1 MCHGVWRSPLHTY
14 TIMAM
19 TSVITPAPAAGNPVN
34 AADLAQRTIRR
45 SDYVSCNTAFIDC
58 RMPGSEMK
66 ENYSI
71 IGAGVTQN
79 PDQVINLEEPHGFNV
94 GAAAMPNG
102 VNNNL
107 HLHFT
112 AEVFLNFR
120 GDWRLRW
127 GAGGENEL
135 DFSEGAIV
143 TVPTWIFRGF
153 TNIGADNGW
162 LFTALGWDNT
172 GGIIWG
178 PSIVRGAREHGL
190 YLSADNQLI
199 DTRAGGV
206 VDGDT
211 DLIAPMSDDEV
222 SKLRKWTP
230 EQMRSR
236 IVEQADLTWSHHPFL
251 CTELPGGRARFAQ
264 VVGYGMTEDRD
275 QVPPVHYPHNFNL
288 GWLRAER
295 GEGMLTHRHRSTQAL
310 IVHRGTWKVALN
322 HLGEEISVEIGPDD
336 TLSVPAGAWRRF
348 EVISD
353 EPGQMVVING
363 GDGRVHLEWS
373 EEVRHLARE
382 KDWAQD
388 AAGYVAPWA
397 VVRTSVLDD

>member
-1 MCHGVWRSPLHTY
+1 MG
-14 TIMAM
+14 
-19 TSVITPAPAAGNPVN
+19 
-34 AADLAQRTIRR
+34 AADLARRTVRR

-58 RMPGSEMK
+58 RMPGSETK

-107 HLHFT
+107 HMHFT

-120 GDWRLRW
+120 GNWRLRW
-127 GAGGENEL
+127 GAEGENEL

-153 TNIGADNGW
+153 TNIGADDGW

-199 DTRAGGV
+199 DTQNGGV
-206 VDGDT
+206 VDGDHG
-211 DLIAPMSDDEV
+211 SD
-222 SKLRKWTP
+222 
-230 EQMRSR
+230 RS
-236 IVEQADLTWSHHPFL
+236 D
-251 CTELPGGRARFAQ
+251 
-264 VVGYGMTEDRD
+264 
-275 QVPPVHYPHNFNL
+275 
-288 GWLRAER
+288 
-295 GEGMLTHRHRSTQAL
+295 
-310 IVHRGTWKVALN
+310 
-322 HLGEEISVEIGPDD
+322 
-336 TLSVPAGAWRRF
+336 
-348 EVISD
+348 
-353 EPGQMVVING
+353 
-363 GDGRVHLEWS
+363 
-373 EEVRHLARE
+373 VR
-382 KDWAQD
+382 
-388 AAGYVAPWA
+388 
-397 VVRTSVLDD
+397 

>member
-1 MCHGVWRSPLHTY
+1 MNS
-14 TIMAM
+14 I
-19 TSVITPAPAAGNPVN
+19 STPASAADSAVS
-34 AADLAQRTIRR
+34 AADLARRTVRK

-58 RMPGSEMK
+58 RMPGSETK

-71 IGAGVTQN
+71 IGSGVTQN
-79 PDQVINLEEPHGFNV
+79 PDQVINLQEPHGFNV

-127 GAGGENEL
+127 GADGENEL
-135 DFSEGAIV
+135 DFHEGTIV

-153 TNIGADNGW
+153 TNIGADDGW
-162 LFTALGWDNT
+162 LFTALGFDNT

-199 DTRAGGV
+199 DTQAGGV
-206 VDGDT
+206 IDADT

-222 SKLRKWTP
+222 AKLRDWTP
-230 EQMRSR
+230 EQMAGR
-236 IVEQADLTWSHHPFL
+236 IVGKDALIWSQHPFL
-251 CTELPGGRARFAQ
+251 CTELPGGRAEFAQ
-264 VVGYGMTEDRD
+264 VVGYGMSEDRE
-275 QVPPVHYPHNFNL
+275 QGPPVHYPHNFNL
-288 GWLRAER
+288 GWLRAEN
-295 GEGMLTHRHRSTQAL
+295 GEGMLTHRHENTQAL
-310 IVHRGTWKVALN
+310 IVYKGTWRVTLN
-322 HLGEEISVEIGPDD
+322 HLGEELSVEIGPDD
-336 TLSVPAGAWRRF
+336 TLSIPAGAWRKF
-348 EVISD
+348 QVIS
-353 EPGQMVVING
+353 EQVGEMVVING
-363 GDGRVHLEWS
+363 GDARIHLQWAD
-373 EEVRHLARE
+373 EVKHMARE
-382 KDWAQD
+382 KDWAKD

>member
-1 MCHGVWRSPLHTY
+1 
-14 TIMAM
+14 M
-19 TSVITPAPAAGNPVN
+19 TPTNTATSIAGTPVSTT
-34 AADLAQRTIRR
+34 DLARRTLRR
-45 SDYVSCNTAFIDC
+45 TDYVSCNTAFIDC
-58 RMPGSEMK
+58 RMPGSETK

-71 IGAGVTQN
+71 IGSGVTQN

-107 HLHFT
+107 HMHFT

-127 GAGGENEL
+127 GAAGENEL
-135 DFSEGAIV
+135 DFTEGAIV

-153 TNIGADNGW
+153 TNIGRDDGW

-190 YLSADNQLI
+190 YLSADNTLI
-199 DTRAGGV
+199 DTQAGGV
-206 VDGDT
+206 IDADT

-222 SKLRKWTP
+222 AKLRSWTP
-230 EQMRSR
+230 DQMRSR
-236 IVEQADLTWSHHPFL
+236 IVELEDLVWSQHPFL
-251 CTELPGGRARFAQ
+251 CSELPGGRAQFAQ
-264 VVGYGMTEDRD
+264 VVGYGMSEDRD

-288 GWLRAER
+288 GWLRAEV
-295 GEGMLTHRHRSTQAL
+295 GEGMLTHRHDATQAL
-310 IVHRGTWKVALN
+310 IVYKGTWKVTLN
-322 HLGEEISVEIGPDD
+322 DAGQEVSVEIGPDD
-336 TLSVPAGAWRRF
+336 TLSIPVGAWRKF
-348 EVISD
+348 EVVGS
-353 EPGQMVVING
+353 EPGQLVVING
-363 GDGRVHLEWS
+363 GDGRVHLKWAED
-373 EEVRHLARE
+373 VKHLARE